1 MTIFEIL
8 MYSAFCIALIVED
21 IRLLTKEKDVSNVQI
36 LTYLGLFVGFVVG
49 SVGKVITNADW
60 TTLFFLLGFALSGI
74 ALEFAFY
81 IRRNEENE

>member
-74 ALEFAFY
+74 ALEFAFC
-81 IRRNEENE
+81 IRRNKENE